1 MSENGNQ
8 AESKVAIVT
17 GGSRGIGRAC
27 VVALAEQG
35 YDVAFSYASNK
46 SAADEVESTVKVF
59 GQKVLP
65 IQADASSPVEAQMLI
80 DKTFETFGRIDVL
93 VNNAGITR
101 DTLLI
106 RMKDD
111 DWESVIDTNLG
122 GMFYGTRSVAKIMMK
137 QRTGN
142 IINISS
148 ISGIYGNAGQANY
161 AASKAGMIGF
171 TKAIAKELAS
181 RGVRVNA
188 IAPGFIT
195 TDMTD
200 ELPLEKIVEHIPLKR
215 LGTPEDI
222 AKTVVFLVT
231 CGDYITG
238 QVIQVDG
245 GLVV

>member
-171 TKAIAKELAS
+171 TKA
-181 RGVRVNA
+181 
-188 IAPGFIT
+188 
-195 TDMTD
+195 
-200 ELPLEKIVEHIPLKR
+200 KR
-215 LGTPEDI
+215 RI
-222 AKTVVFLVT
+222 W
-231 CGDYITG
+231 
-238 QVIQVDG
+238 
-245 GLVV
+245 